1 MRGTCLPLSP
11 AGSWELRKSE
21 EKKTGG
27 GLGGG
32 TGSCWPNAEICIIVT
47 KYISKLWIK
56 YKLQITRHVFN
67 YVFQILVFQLL
78 DNSANKHA
86 EQPRFFSCFT
96 SGPCTLAKY
105 KKLCMVWQRN
115 IRNML
120 WAFWGLCPPPKLSTM
135 ALPLDPAGRLPSPY
149 HLCPLPPN
157 PGYATDRTSPN
168 FGWFSFPGPLRVG
181 SWVVLGGWT
190 SLLRYSLLI
199 ASKNHSRTT
208 PGWRWV
214 TAKYHSLFF
223 IITGNC

>member
-1 MRGTCLPLSP
+1 MST
-11 AGSWELRKSE
+11 AW
-21 EKKTGG
+21 
-27 GLGGG
+27 
-32 TGSCWPNAEICIIVT
+32 
-47 KYISKLWIK
+47 
-56 YKLQITRHVFN
+56 
-67 YVFQILVFQLL
+67 QLC
-78 DNSANKHA
+78 NKHA

-96 SGPCTLAKY
+96 SGSCTLAKY
-105 KKLCMVWQRN
+105 KKNCAWFCSEISVICYELSGGF
-115 IRNML
+115 
-120 WAFWGLCPPPKLSTM
+120 APPNSPPG

-190 SLLRYSLLI
+190 FVLRYSLLI
-199 ASKNHSRTT
+199 ASTNHPRTI